1 MAPLAVTSVMQSR
14 EFSLF
19 IPDTLVIKNKI
30 KETKAIIKENCLGG
44 GYSSVVE
51 FVVIMQEA
59 LGSVTERKKK

>member
-30 KETKAIIKENCLGG
+30 KETKAIIKELLGG

-51 FVVIMQEA
+51 FVIIMQ
-59 LGSVTERKKK
+59 